1 VGEVGSDDVAGVR
14 EPDWALPP
22 LHQRLERLFETRI
35 NEATGRRW
43 TLRQVTEAVND
54 LGVTLSTTFL
64 MQLKNGDRSNPTMH
78 QLEGI
83 ARVFGVHPNY
93 FLGDEETVERI
104 DQKLHLL
111 AAIQEH
117 PEVEQWLAA
126 AAKLSKRDVRL
137 ITSMIQTATSD
148 ADDPADHK
156 SGVDD
161 RCRPSSR

>member
-1 VGEVGSDDVAGVR
+1 MREVGSDDVAGAR
-14 EPDWALPP
+14 KPDWASPP

-35 NEATGRRW
+35 NEATSRRW

-64 MQLKNGDRSNPTMH
+64 MQLKNGDRTNPTMH

-83 ARVFGVHPNY
+83 ARTFGVHLNY
-93 FLGDEETVERI
+93 FLGDEETVKRI
-104 DQKLHLL
+104 DQKLDLL

-117 PEVEQWLAA
+117 PEVEQWLAS

-148 ADDPADHK
+148 TENPADL
-156 SGVDD
+156 
-161 RCRPSSR
+161 SSTNDSDGQSAS